1 MGKMFLSNPLVPQT
15 YKKDKII
22 KQRERKAN
30 KNHLKS
36 QNQYVW
42 HLQSEIKEAKNL
54 TKGREK
60 A

>member
-30 KNHLKS
+30 KNLLKE
-36 QNQYVW
+36 
-42 HLQSEIKEAKNL
+42 SESIRLTSAK
-54 TKGREK
+54 
-60 A
+60 